1 LTFELELLRAECEFL
16 TGAMAASDER
26 LKGLSSRAANTVERA
41 LVACLHIDLYTTVAQ
56 SSHAIAVGLDYL
68 RHLGIEWSP
77 HPTDDDV
84 RREYDRIWL
93 QLATRSIEDILEL
106 PLMTDPASLA
116 TMDVL
121 TKIAPAAFTLM
132 EANFHALA
140 VCWAANLSLERGN
153 SDASCDVYVR
163 LGFIA
168 GDRFGDYK
176 SGSRFGKVGYDLV
189 ERWGLKRLL
198 TCCLH
203 ISSSRIRG
211 TSKLDAISWI
221 VASKSQTRSATSC
234 LWGGTAACI

>member
-1 LTFELELLRAECEFL
+1 ME
-16 TGAMAASDER
+16 GR
-26 LKGLSSRAANTVERA
+26 LATPVAVRAAGRRFADARGRRATTSDIWELNGRHTRQTTMFDVNT
-41 LVACLHIDLYTTVAQ
+41 
-56 SSHAIAVGLDYL
+56 
-68 RHLGIEWSP
+68 IEF
-77 HPTDDDV
+77 
-84 RREYDRIWL
+84 WL

-153 SDASCDVYVR
+153 SDASCDIYVR

-189 ERWGLKRLL
+189 ERWGLKRFQARTYLLL
-198 TCCLH
+198 TNFPSRPASGPPQARQV
-203 ISSSRIRG
+203 ISRLSVSG
-211 TSKLDAISWI
+211 PASALTS
-221 VASKSQTRSATSC
+221 
-234 LWGGTAACI
+234 